1 MQTGTVGVRCA
12 GAVSAAAVTRA
23 RRAAAICLAAAAGLA
38 GCSLLRPPPAPPAA
52 APVAP
57 VAVEPPPAPLA
68 SATHR
73 FSFDPA
79 HEDVVGVLQK
89 TTASAEDTLPDIA
102 RRFNVGYEEIVRA
115 NPGVDPWLPGKD
127 REIILPTRF
136 VLPDAPRQGVIINV
150 AAMRIYYYPK
160 RAKGE
165 PQVVVTHP
173 IGIGKVGW
181 QTPEGTTRIVAR
193 VKDPV
198 WVPPVS
204 VRKEHLENG
213 DELPEKVPAGPDN
226 PLGAYMFRLGWPSY
240 LVHGTNKPYGVGM
253 RSSHGCVRLYP
264 EDIAILYETV
274 PIGTPV
280 RVVNQP
286 VLLGWDNDTLYVQ
299 AYGALEDDT
308 RDWQHGP
315 KSLLRK
321 AGKSPL
327 WQKVRARDRD
337 VDWQRA
343 RELSLQARG
352 VPVPV
357 TRRSAATLTT
367 VLADAP
373 RVRNALPTGATW
385 DGRTELLVDERQYAE
400 MIGQKEPTPPAPATP
415 ATPPKPPA
423 PQVAPAAR
431 PAAASTARSSAGR
444 IPAASAN

>member
-1 MQTGTVGVRCA
+1 MGT
-12 GAVSAAAVTRA
+12 GAVSVRSAGAMRGVTAAHA
-23 RRAAAICLAAAAGLA
+23 RRAAALLLAVAASLA
-38 GCSLLRPPPAPPAA
+38 GCSLLRPPSGPPAA
-52 APVAP
+52 APAAAVAE
-57 VAVEPPPAPLA
+57 AVPPAPLA

-79 HEDVVGVLQK
+79 REDVVGVLQK
-89 TTASAEDTLPDIA
+89 TIASADDTLPDIA

-136 VLPDAPRQGVIINV
+136 VLPDAPREGVVINV
-150 AAMRIYYYPK
+150 AAMRLYYFPK

-165 PQVVVTHP
+165 PQFVVTHP

-213 DELPEKVPAGPDN
+213 DELPGKVAAGPDN

-264 EDIAILYETV
+264 EDIAILFETV

-286 VLLGWDNDTLYVQ
+286 FVLGWDHDTLYVQ
-299 AYGALEDDT
+299 AYGALEDDK

-337 VDWQRA
+337 VDWERA
-343 RELSLQARG
+343 RELSQEPRG
-352 VPVPV
+352 IPVPV
-357 TRRSAATLTT
+357 TRRSAATLATL
-367 VLADAP
+367 LADAP
-373 RVRNALPTGATW
+373 RVRNALPAGATW
-385 DGRTELLVDERQYAE
+385 DGHTELLVDERQYAE
-400 MIGQKEPTPPAPATP
+400 MIGQKEPVPEAAAGPAAAAAAPAT
-415 ATPPKPPA
+415 TTRS
-423 PQVAPAAR
+423 AAG
-431 PAAASTARSSAGR
+431 PGAGTR
-444 IPAASAN
+444 AN